1 MKNMKKKYR
10 NMRILVVNGASLSI
24 NLFVIIYLFDIIYI
38 HPANLNNI
46 ILSAVINDSIDAL
59 RIFSR
64 LNCLANKTF

>member
-1 MKNMKKKYR
+1 MKKKYN
-10 NMRILVVNGASLSI
+10 NMRILVVKGASLSI
-24 NLFVIIYLFDIIYI
+24 NSFGTIYLFDIIYI

-46 ILSAVINDSIDAL
+46 ILSVVINDSIHAL

>member
-1 MKNMKKKYR
+1 
-10 NMRILVVNGASLSI
+10 MRILVVNGASLSI
-24 NLFVIIYLFDIIYI
+24 KLFVIICLFDIIYI

-46 ILSAVINDSIDAL
+46 ILSAVINDSIHAL

>member
-1 MKNMKKKYR
+1 MKNIKKKYS

-46 ILSAVINDSIDAL
+46 ILSVVINDSIYAL

-64 LNCLANKTF
+64 LNSLANKTF

>member
-1 MKNMKKKYR
+1 MKKKYN

-46 ILSAVINDSIDAL
+46 ILSVVINDSIHAL

>member
-24 NLFVIIYLFDIIYI
+24 NLFVIIYFFDIIYI

-46 ILSAVINDSIDAL
+46 ILSAVISDSIYAL

>member
-1 MKNMKKKYR
+1 MKKKYN

-24 NLFVIIYLFDIIYI
+24 NLFVIICLFDIIYI

-46 ILSAVINDSIDAL
+46 ILSAVINDSIYAL